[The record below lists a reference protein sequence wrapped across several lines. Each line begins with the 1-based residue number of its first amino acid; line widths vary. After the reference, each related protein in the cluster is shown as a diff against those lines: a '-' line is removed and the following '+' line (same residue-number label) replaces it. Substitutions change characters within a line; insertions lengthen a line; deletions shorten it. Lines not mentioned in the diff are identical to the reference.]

1 MRTMIAVPCMDMV
14 HTWFFA
20 SMLSLRKPDDTEVAV
35 SSSSLV
41 FEARHLLASKAI
53 EGGFDRILW
62 LDSDMKFGP
71 DLMERLS
78 ADMDTGLEYVSAV
91 YFTRKPPVKPC
102 IYEIVHD
109 TPNAQGEMVPT
120 AGSVKTIPN
129 GLFEVEGTGFGAV
142 MMTVELVRRVGRLPF
157 YPFDGY
163 GEDLSFCRRAR
174 AAGATL
180 HCDGRIRID
189 HVGQSLVNES
199 FWKKEREENER

>member
-1 MRTMIAVPCMDMV
+1 
-14 HTWFFA
+14 
-20 SMLSLRKPDDTEVAV
+20 
-35 SSSSLV
+35 
-41 FEARHLLASKAI
+41 
-53 EGGFDRILW
+53 
-62 LDSDMKFGP
+62 
-71 DLMERLS
+71 
-78 ADMDTGLEYVSAV
+78 
-91 YFTRKPPVKPC
+91 
-102 IYEIVHD
+102 
-109 TPNAQGEMVPT
+109 MVPT

-157 YPFDGY
+157 YPYDGY